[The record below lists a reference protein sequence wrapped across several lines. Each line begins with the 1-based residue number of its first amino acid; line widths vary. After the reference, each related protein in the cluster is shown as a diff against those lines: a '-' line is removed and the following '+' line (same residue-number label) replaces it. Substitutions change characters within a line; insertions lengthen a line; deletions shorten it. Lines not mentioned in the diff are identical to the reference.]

1 MKQDAEKPKPMT
13 PNEQKTYCSL
23 VPLAR
28 RAAIRFARKH
38 RVCREEAVAEAMLLL
53 VGIMREYRAWTGVD
67 LQMFVLQ
74 RVQLRLADQL
84 RVTGFESLTRRD
96 FRQGKK
102 GVQISAVGDHIDTTQ
117 DHAASDM
124 EARSMLDRLKTTGVR
139 WEMVEVL
146 LGWRTNV
153 EVGRQLG
160 LSVSR
165 VSLMR
170 TEAVRLLQGV
180 EWLQREAQP

>member
-1 MKQDAEKPKPMT
+1 
-13 PNEQKTYCSL
+13 
-23 VPLAR
+23 
-28 RAAIRFARKH
+28 
-38 RVCREEAVAEAMLLL
+38 
-53 VGIMREYRAWTGVD
+53 
-67 LQMFVLQ
+67 
-74 RVQLRLADQL
+74 
-84 RVTGFESLTRRD
+84 
-96 FRQGKK
+96 
-102 GVQISAVGDHIDTTQ
+102 
-117 DHAASDM
+117 M